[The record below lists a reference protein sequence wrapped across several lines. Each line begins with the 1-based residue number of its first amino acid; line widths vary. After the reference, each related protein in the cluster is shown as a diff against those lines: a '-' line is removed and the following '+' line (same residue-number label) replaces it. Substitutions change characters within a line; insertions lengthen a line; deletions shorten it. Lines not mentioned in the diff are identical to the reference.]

1 MYAALLT
8 TALFSL
14 SASGMELSVGARIGL
29 NLSSI
34 IGDTEAI
41 MGPRVGI
48 NAEAFASEWFNES
61 FGLQEEIGL
70 GARGESWKNSDSVD
84 YGVLNEFASSL
95 TYLEIPILAKWRFV
109 QLENLRP
116 VLYGGITLG
125 FPIVAESEYF
135 GNSTDMEQYTQ
146 PVDLGLTAGVSLD
159 IKRGNAII
167 PIDLRY
173 TWGATNYLNNPNY
186 PLVFH
191 HSVLSLSVGFGWIV
205 DFAKKSEF

>member
-1 MYAALLT
+1 
-8 TALFSL
+8 
-14 SASGMELSVGARIGL
+14 MELSVGARIGL

-34 IGDTEAI
+34 IGDTETI
-41 MGPRVGI
+41 MGPRIGI
-48 NAEAFASEWFNES
+48 NAEAFASEWFNEN

-70 GARGESWKNSDSVD
+70 GSRGESWKNSETVD
-84 YGVLNEFASSL
+84 FNVLDKFASSL

-125 FPIVAESEYF
+125 FPIIAESEYF
-135 GNSTDMEQYTQ
+135 GNSTDMEQHTQ
-146 PVDLGLTAGVSLD
+146 PIDLGLTAGVSLD

-191 HSVLSLSVGFGWIV
+191 HSVLSLSVGFGWIL